1 MSSVNS
7 ASMLLSTAAQ
17 SRNAAATSARDDA
30 AASFEST
37 LQSITTK
44 ANDDAAAQA
53 RVQAQVQAQA
63 QAAKAAAAASAGQ
76 GSVHDAPKPDD
87 EAASAT
93 SEAEV
98 LAEAVWGVIAEMP
111 ERTAGSLRALYA
123 EMRSAGHQFTEEK
136 AHDAVDDLVAHG
148 RLREVP
154 GKRGAQGFQA
164 VLTAAAGDSE

>member
-1 MSSVNS
+1 MHKGNALDGARIALENKDAFGRGLRGRSYLYVTKDRPGHLREHGRATGVPGKFYMGTLVGD
-7 ASMLLSTAAQ
+7 AS
-17 SRNAAATSARDDA
+17 DP
-30 AASFEST
+30 FEPFS
-37 LQSITTK
+37 LMFY
-44 ANDDAAAQA
+44 
-53 RVQAQVQAQA
+53 
-63 QAAKAAAAASAGQ
+63 
-76 GSVHDAPKPDD
+76 APKPDD

>member
-7 ASMLLSTAAQ
+7 ASMLLSLPAAQ

-76 GSVHDAPKPDD
+76 GGVHDAPKPDD
-87 EAASAT
+87 ASTVQAKAAADQANSADQPSAAADQTQASAAS
-93 SEAEV
+93 SS
-98 LAEAVWGVIAEMP
+98 LAVSP
-111 ERTAGSLRALYA
+111 RF
-123 EMRSAGHQFTEEK
+123 SA
-136 AHDAVDDLVAHG
+136 
-148 RLREVP
+148 
-154 GKRGAQGFQA
+154 
-164 VLTAAAGDSE
+164 SS